1 MQVPGP
7 LSLLVRRAVTVTAS
21 IGAPEGQVTGKMCT
35 LTFSESGRKIHICT
49 NIQILDAFPVM
60 AQRKII
66 HVDCDCFYAAVEM
79 RDDPSLRHLPL
90 AVGGQGPR
98 GVVSTCNYRARAFG
112 VHSAMPV
119 GEARRLCPEL
129 VVIPPDMAKYRAV
142 SRQVMEILRQLTDL
156 VEPLSLDEAFLDV
169 SEVSA
174 YRGSATLMARYLRER
189 IHRDLGITVSAGVAP
204 NKFLAKI
211 ASDWRKPDGLFVI
224 TPEEVAG
231 FVQQLPVD
239 RLHGVGRV
247 TAARLLELGVKTCG
261 DLQALGPEVLIGH
274 FGKQGYRLYEMAH
287 GRDERPVVVSRP
299 PKSVSVERTFSR
311 DLPGRSA
318 CVDVL
323 PALVKDLH
331 TRLRRRGGERAI
343 HKLFVK
349 VRYSD
354 FSTHTLERVRDLSLA
369 PVPDDF
375 LPLLNELVTRK
386 DRPVRLLGVGVRF
399 AGTDAPLTQLR
410 LFD

>member
-1 MQVPGP
+1 
-7 LSLLVRRAVTVTAS
+7 
-21 IGAPEGQVTGKMCT
+21 
-35 LTFSESGRKIHICT
+35 
-49 NIQILDAFPVM
+49 M

-79 RDDPSLRHLPL
+79 RDDPSLRNLPL

-112 VHSAMPV
+112 VRSAMPV

-129 VVIPPDMAKYRAV
+129 VLVPPDMAKYREV
-142 SRQVMEILRQLTDL
+142 SRQVMNILRELTDL

-169 SEVSA
+169 SEVGA

-189 IHRDLGITVSAGVAP
+189 IRRELGITVSAGVAP

-224 TPEEVAG
+224 TPEKVAE
-231 FVQQLPVD
+231 FVQQLPVN

-247 TAARLLELGVKTCG
+247 TATRLLELGVKTCG
-261 DLQALGPEVLIGH
+261 DLQALGPEVLIRH

-287 GRDERPVVVSRP
+287 GRDERPVVVARP

-311 DLPGRSA
+311 DLPGRAA
-318 CVDVL
+318 CAEVL
-323 PALVKDLH
+323 PVLVEDLR
-331 TRLRRRGGERAI
+331 TRLRRRGGDRAI
-343 HKLFVK
+343 RKLFVK

-354 FSTHTLERVRDLSLA
+354 FSTHTLERVRDLIPA
-369 PVPDDF
+369 PAPEDF
-375 LPLLNELVTRK
+375 LPLLDELVTRE

-399 AGTDAPLTQLR
+399 ASTDAPLTQLR